1 MGKSKFLGPGYFYE
15 ITFSRKEDRWMIMIT
30 NSTVM
35 FFPGEIPPTTR
46 RIFDESR
53 RKLSE
58 IYDSE
63 IVIQHFDLI
72 KARTTFLI

>member
-1 MGKSKFLGPGYFYE
+1 MENPKLLGPGYFYE
-15 ITFSRKEDRWMIMIT
+15 IVFNRKEDPWIIH

-58 IYDSE
+58 FYDSE
-63 IVIQHFDLI
+63 IVIKYFDLI

>member
-1 MGKSKFLGPGYFYE
+1 MEQSRLMGPGYFYE
-15 ITFSRKEDRWMIMIT
+15 IVFNKKEDPWIID
-30 NSTVM
+30 NSTIM

-63 IVIQHFDLI
+63 IVIQRFDLI

>member
-1 MGKSKFLGPGYFYE
+1 MEQSRLMGPGYFCE
-15 ITFSRKEDRWMIMIT
+15 IIFNRKENPWMIR

-35 FFPGEIPPTTR
+35 YFPGDIPPTKCR
-46 RIFDESR
+46 VVDEAK

-58 IYDSE
+58 VYDQE
-63 IVIQHFDLI
+63 INILYFDLI

>member
-1 MGKSKFLGPGYFYE
+1 MEKAKLLGPGYFYE
-15 ITFSRKEDRWMIMIT
+15 IIFNRKEDPWMIDNRTIMY
-30 NSTVM
+30 
-35 FFPGEIPPTTR
+35 FPGEIPPTTR

-63 IVIQHFDLI
+63 IVIQHFNLI
-72 KARTTFLI
+72 KARTTFLV

>member
-1 MGKSKFLGPGYFYE
+1 MENPKLLGPGYFFV
-15 ITFSRKEDRWMIMIT
+15 ITFNRKEDPWMIH

-63 IVIQHFDLI
+63 IVIQYFDLI

>member
-1 MGKSKFLGPGYFYE
+1 MEKAKLLGPGYFYE
-15 ITFSRKEDRWMIMIT
+15 IVFNRKEDPWMIYNRTIMY
-30 NSTVM
+30 
-35 FFPGEIPPTTR
+35 FPGEIPPTTR

-63 IVIQHFDLI
+63 IVIQYFNLI

>member
-1 MGKSKFLGPGYFYE
+1 MEQSRLMGPGYFYE
-15 ITFSRKEDRWMIMIT
+15 IVFNRKEDPWMIH

-35 FFPGEIPPTTR
+35 YFPGEIPPTTS
-46 RIFDESR
+46 RIFDEAK

-58 IYDSE
+58 VCDQE
-63 IVIQHFDLI
+63 INISRFDLI

>member
-1 MGKSKFLGPGYFYE
+1 MEQSRLMGPGYFYE
-15 ITFSRKEDRWMIMIT
+15 IVFNRKEDPWMIR

-35 FFPGEIPPTTR
+35 YFPGEIPPTTR

-63 IVIQHFDLI
+63 IVIQHFNLI
-72 KARTTFLI
+72 KARTTFLV

>member
-1 MGKSKFLGPGYFYE
+1 MENPKFLGPGYFYE
-15 ITFSRKEDRWMIMIT
+15 IVFNRKEDPWMID
-30 NSTVM
+30 NRTVM

-46 RIFDESR
+46 RIFDESK

-63 IVIQHFDLI
+63 IVIQYFDLI

>member
-1 MGKSKFLGPGYFYE
+1 MEQSRLMGPGYFYE
-15 ITFSRKEDRWMIMIT
+15 IVFNKKEDPWIID

-72 KARTTFLI
+72 KARTTLLI

>member
-1 MGKSKFLGPGYFYE
+1 MEQSRIMGPGYLYKIVFN
-15 ITFSRKEDRWMIMIT
+15 RKEDPWTIH

-58 IYDSE
+58 IYDQE
-63 IVIQHFDLI
+63 INVLYFDLI
-72 KARTTFLI
+72 KARITFLV

>member
-1 MGKSKFLGPGYFYE
+1 MEQSRLMGPGYFYE
-15 ITFSRKEDRWMIMIT
+15 IIFNRKEDPWMIH

-35 FFPGEIPPTTR
+35 YFPGEIPPTTS
-46 RIFDESR
+46 RIFDEAK

-58 IYDSE
+58 VCDQE
-63 IVIQHFDLI
+63 INVSYFNLI

>member
-1 MGKSKFLGPGYFYE
+1 MILGPGYFYE
-15 ITFSRKEDRWMIMIT
+15 IVFNKKEDPWIID
-30 NSTVM
+30 NNTVM
-35 FFPGEIPPTTR
+35 FFPGRIPPTTR

-58 IYDSE
+58 FYDSE

-72 KARTTFLI
+72 KARTTFLV